1 MSAKYAIIKKAAK
14 IINSQKI
21 MAQPYSKL
29 QQTFKTAAAVPKIP
43 AMQDPE
49 LTVTTQTLCGQPVL
63 FVRHKK
69 PAQKVCVYVVGGG
82 LGDVGF
88 DF

>member
-21 MAQPYSKL
+21 MAQPYNKL